1 MTNQAPRNNQELFSN
16 SFPFGVSLKNPVFL
30 LKHDLQKVGF
40 WRFGNNLLLQEIA
53 VVDEVRVIPFRVAFS
68 I

>member
-1 MTNQAPRNNQELFSN
+1 MTDQAPRNNQELFSN

-40 WRFGNNLLLQEIA
+40 WRFGNNLLKK
-53 VVDEVRVIPFRVAFS
+53 
-68 I
+68 